1 VFWAIF
7 DITLKILN
15 FTVSITSAQKHFSK
29 PEVFRTLM
37 SVGETIMAL
46 ILKTYRT
53 MKSVLTRRSYHY
65 FIAFSVMLVLFVFTA
80 VPQAIALSVHHNLKI
95 KIYPQENRLT
105 GIDDMEVRLEVA
117 AAINFV
123 LSEKVGQIEALVNG
137 KPAKVISDR
146 SKRRIP
152 LKADESAGLIRVR
165 VMYSGVF
172 NDPVPNMP
180 VSFDNPGYG
189 VTATIS
195 DKGTLL
201 LSGAAWYPEI
211 VNSQATYKL
220 QVEAP
225 AGIVSVMAGRSLGR
239 KTYNGVTASTWE
251 INHPIRGLS
260 LSAARFIVREQIVGD
275 VVAATYFFPESQH
288 LADRYLEAT
297 ARYLKLYQNLFGP
310 YPFAKFAVV
319 ENFFP
324 TGYVFS
330 SYTLLGSRVL
340 RLPFIVHTSLGHEI
354 AHSWW
359 GNGVYVDYTKGN
371 WSEGL
376 TTYVADYLF
385 KESVSPE
392 AGRQYRQQMLRN
404 YATLVDPQ
412 DDFPLRSFL
421 SRFSPSSKTIGY
433 DKAAMVFHMLRV
445 LLGEEAFWG
454 ALKDLYQQRL
464 FQMVSWHDIQAAF
477 ESRGKISLQK
487 FFNQW
492 VSQTGAPSLT
502 FEGISLQ
509 RTDNLWEV
517 QGRIIQKRP
526 YYRFKADLLLETA
539 TQKKI
544 KTISLAGKITAFE
557 IKSKTKPSKLSFD
570 PNINIF
576 RRLDPSEIPPSIN
589 SLKGSS
595 SVQVIVAADRES
607 AVRGIVN
614 ILKVSLGIK
623 KLEIVPENMINDRTI
638 FENDILLIGL
648 PSRKDLLSQMPEQVV
663 LDKKA
668 FKLNNLVYSQNS
680 DVFFGVFSHPFRRD
694 RVVALFF
701 PISKQSADLV
711 ARKITHYG
719 RYSYLAFSQGQNRDK
734 GVWPTLNSPL
744 VHQW

>member
-1 VFWAIF
+1 MASNRKIYRYIKPKRQCGRYRSCFGYCIVIKMLLLL
-7 DITLKILN
+7 TL
-15 FTVSITSAQKHFSK
+15 FGPVRSA
-29 PEVFRTLM
+29 V
-37 SVGETIMAL
+37 
-46 ILKTYRT
+46 
-53 MKSVLTRRSYHY
+53 
-65 FIAFSVMLVLFVFTA
+65 A
-80 VPQAIALSVHHNLKI
+80 VSVHHNLKI

-105 GIDDMEVRLEVA
+105 GIDDMEVRLEAA
-117 AAINFV
+117 AAINFI
-123 LSEKVGQIEALVNG
+123 LSEKAGRIEALVNG
-137 KPAKVISDR
+137 KPAKLISDR
-146 SKRRIP
+146 SKHRIP
-152 LKADESAGLIRVR
+152 LKADERAGLIRVR
-165 VMYSGVF
+165 VLYSAVF
-172 NDPVPNMP
+172 DDPVPNLP

-211 VNSQATYKL
+211 ANSRSTYKL

-225 AGIVSVMAGRSLGR
+225 AGIVSVTAGRSLGR
-239 KTYNGVTASTWE
+239 KTHNGVTASTWE

-260 LSAARFIVREQIVGD
+260 LSAARFIVREQTVGD
-275 VVAATYFFPESQH
+275 VVAATYFFPDSQH
-288 LADRYLEAT
+288 LADKYLEAT

-324 TGYVFS
+324 TGYGFS

-354 AHSWW
+354 AHCWW

-392 AGRQYRQQMLRN
+392 AARQYRQQILRN
-404 YATLVDPQ
+404 YAALVDPQ
-412 DDFPLRSFL
+412 DDFPLRSFQG
-421 SRFSPSSKTIGY
+421 RFSPSSKTIGY

-445 LLGEEAFWG
+445 MLGEEAFWG
-454 ALKDLYQQRL
+454 ALKDLYRKRL
-464 FQMVSWHDIQAAF
+464 FQMVSWNDIQAAF
-477 ESRGKISLQK
+477 ERRGKISLQK

-492 VSQTGAPSLT
+492 VSQMGAPSLT

-509 RTDNLWEV
+509 RTDDSWKV

-544 KTISLAGKITAFE
+544 KTIHLAGKITSFE
-557 IKSKTKPSKLSFD
+557 IKSNAKPVKLSFD
-570 PNINIF
+570 PKVNIF

-595 SVQVIVAADRES
+595 SVRVVVTDDFESGARE
-607 AVRGIVN
+607 VVN
-614 ILKVSLGIK
+614 ILKVSLGFK
-623 KLEIVPENMINDRTI
+623 KLEIVPENKTKDRTV

-648 PSRKDLLSQMPEQVV
+648 PFRKDLLSKVPEQVV
-663 LDKKA
+663 LDKEA
-668 FKLNNLVYSQNS
+668 FKINDVVYNRNS
-680 DVFFGVFSHPFRRD
+680 DVFFGVFPHPFSQD

-701 PISKQSADLV
+701 PISTQFADIV

-719 RYSYLAFSQGQNRDK
+719 KYSYLAFSQGQNRDK
-734 GVWPTLNSPL
+734 GIWPTLNSPL
-744 VHQW
+744 IHQW